1 MIDFLQL
8 RIDALGIPAKTEWH
22 MNGVHAEVA
31 HHSDRAAGFDLA
43 FPVGGLGGIEVAA
56 VVEARADFQNL
67 SQIAFAGDLIGPL
80 RSRQER
86 KLRAATHKTAA
97 GFRCIRNRTGGFQVD
112 AKRFLGEQV
121 LSRFEHIEINRF
133 VHVVRHGDI
142 DDIDIRAGQK
152 LVIVGGE
159 KLHRGNPAE
168 PLALLLR
175 QIADGGEFRLDRE
188 IFQNKPA

>member
-43 FPVGGLGGIEVAA
+43 LPVGGFGGVEVAA

-80 RSRQER
+80 RSR
-86 KLRAATHKTAA
+86 
-97 GFRCIRNRTGGFQVD
+97 
-112 AKRFLGEQV
+112 
-121 LSRFEHIEINRF
+121 
-133 VHVVRHGDI
+133 
-142 DDIDIRAGQK
+142 
-152 LVIVGGE
+152 
-159 KLHRGNPAE
+159 
-168 PLALLLR
+168 
-175 QIADGGEFRLDRE
+175 
-188 IFQNKPA
+188 